1 MHSPNWH
8 FAFHLNITYPHT
20 FLFSTPPLTLF
31 LILVF
36 FFPLQLITMSSGVLG
51 RLSTLTLN
59 IKQVVGL
66 PHLSPSLHSLPSLQ
80 ATVEVSNV
88 PSLFREP
95 YIQSGYRPV
104 GQPWHCYALSLFQ
117 RHNELLNVWSHL
129 LAVPAVLLRFWLFAA
144 TRSLTLDASSLPL
157 FLYTLSALTYLTCS
171 TLAHL
176 LQSHSELSHY
186 SLFFLDY
193 VGVAVYQ
200 YGSALAHYFYCAEQ
214 EWKQSLVGALF
225 LPGAALL
232 GWLSC
237 ASCCFAKLHYRRPYP
252 LRRKIF
258 QIVPTSLAYMLDISP
273 VALRLAT
280 RPCHEPVLV
289 LHALQVAFFLMAA
302 FFFSCPVPERF
313 FPGKCDIV
321 GHGHQIFH
329 IFLVMCTMCQ
339 MEAVFK
345 DFLVQR
351 SLVVHVHGEWS
362 LWLAVGSFFVLVLC
376 SILTAARMRQRVQR
390 QLQKERMKS
399 K

>member
-1 MHSPNWH
+1 
-8 FAFHLNITYPHT
+8 
-20 FLFSTPPLTLF
+20 
-31 LILVF
+31 
-36 FFPLQLITMSSGVLG
+36 MSSGVLG

-59 IKQVVGL
+59 IKQLVVL
-66 PHLSPSLHSLPSLQ
+66 PRLSPSFHSLSSPQ
-80 ATVEVSNV
+80 ATVGAPNV

-95 YIQSGYRPV
+95 YIHSGYRPV

-117 RHNELLNVWSHL
+117 SHNELLNVWSHL
-129 LAVPAVLLRFWLFAA
+129 LAIPAVLLRFWLFAA
-144 TRSLTLDASSLPL
+144 TKSLTLDTSSLPL
-157 FLYTLSALTYLTCS
+157 CLYTLSALTYLTCS
-171 TLAHL
+171 TVAHL

-186 SLFFLDY
+186 SLFFMDY

-200 YGSALAHYFYCAEQ
+200 YGSALAHYFYCAEE
-214 EWKQSLVGALF
+214 EWRQSLVGALF

-237 ASCCFAKLHYRRPYP
+237 ASCCFAKLRYRRPYP
-252 LRRKIF
+252 LCRKIF

-289 LHALQVAFFLMAA
+289 LHTLQVAFFLMAA
-302 FFFSCPVPERF
+302 FFFSCPVPECF

-329 IFLVMCTMCQ
+329 LFLVMCTMCQ
-339 MEAVFK
+339 MEAVFV
-345 DFLVQR
+345 DFLVQER
-351 SLVVHVHGEWS
+351 TVVQVHGEWS
-362 LWLAVGSFFVLVLC
+362 VWLATGSFFVLVLC
-376 SILTAARMRQRVQR
+376 SMLTAAQMRLSVQR
-390 QLQKERMKS
+390 QLRRERMKS

>member
-1 MHSPNWH
+1 
-8 FAFHLNITYPHT
+8 
-20 FLFSTPPLTLF
+20 
-31 LILVF
+31 
-36 FFPLQLITMSSGVLG
+36 MSSGVLG
-51 RLSTLTLN
+51 RLSTLTLS
-59 IKQVVGL
+59 IKQLIGL
-66 PHLSPSLHSLPSLQ
+66 PRFSLSFHSLPSPQ
-80 ATVEVSNV
+80 TTVGALNV

-95 YIQSGYRPV
+95 YIHSGYRPV

-117 RHNELLNVWSHL
+117 CHNELLNVWSHL
-129 LAVPAVLLRFWLFAA
+129 LAMPAVLLHFWLFAA
-144 TRSLTLDASSLPL
+144 TGSLTLDASSLPL
-157 FLYTLSALTYLTCS
+157 YLYMLSALTYLTCS

-200 YGSALAHYFYCAEQ
+200 YGSALVHYFYCAEE
-214 EWKQSLVGALF
+214 EWRQSLVGSLF

-237 ASCCFAKLHYRRPYP
+237 ASCCFAKLRYRRPYP

-280 RPCHEPVLV
+280 RSCHEPVLM
-289 LHALQVAFFLMAA
+289 LHALQVVFFLMAA
-302 FFFSCPVPERF
+302 FFFACPIPERF

-345 DFLVQR
+345 DFLVQK
-351 SLVVHVHGEWS
+351 SSIVQVHGEWS
-362 LWLAVGSFFVLVLC
+362 VWLATASFFVLVLC
-376 SILTAARMRQRVQR
+376 SSLTAANMRQSVQR
-390 QLQKERMKS
+390 QLQKDKLKNE
-399 K
+399 